1 MTKPPLK
8 NIAVSVHQRLLNLS
22 RERKED
28 FNHILTKYTLERFL
42 YRLSCS
48 EFSNSFLLKGAM
60 LFEIWF
66 NKPYRPTKDIDVL
79 GFIAND
85 IAYIETVFQLLC
97 NVVVED
103 DGLIFLADT
112 VKGLEIREAKKYQ
125 GIRITLTAK
134 LGKATVPTQIDI
146 GFGDAVTPAAE
157 FTEFPTILDF
167 PAPFLRVYPK
177 YTVVAEKFE
186 AMTSLGITNSRMKD
200 FYDIWILMQTLDFQ
214 GSILSQA
221 LKATFEQRQT
231 KLSNSKAPLALTSDF
246 AEDYSKQ
253 KQWQGFIK
261 KNQLQADES
270 LADIIIQLRKFLMP
284 PTFAAA
290 EEREF
295 LQIWQPPGP
304 WQSEMN

>member
-42 YRLSCS
+42 YRLSSS

-85 IAYIETVFQLLC
+85 IADIEKVFKLLC
-97 NVVVED
+97 NLVVED
-103 DGLIFLADT
+103 DGLIFLANT
-112 VKGLEIREAKKYQ
+112 VKGQEIREAKKYQ

-134 LGKATVPTQIDI
+134 LGKATIPTQIDI

-157 FTEFPTILDF
+157 LTEFPTLLDF
-167 PAPFLRVYPK
+167 PAPILRVYPK

-221 LKATFEQRQT
+221 LKATFEQRKT
-231 KLSNSKAPLALTSDF
+231 KLPNSKAPLALTSAF

-261 KNQLQADES
+261 KNRLEAHES
-270 LADIIIQLRKFLMP
+270 LAEIIIQLREFLMP

-295 LQIWQPPGP
+295 LQIWQLAGP
-304 WQSEMN
+304 WQSD